1 MRFLDSMHSTK
12 RVNRIAIGVTGASG
26 VIYAKRLLEVLNT
39 KDVEVHL
46 VISKTAEK
54 IIEYELNVGRDYLE
68 KLARYSYS
76 EDDIDAPLAS
86 GSFKMD
92 GMVIVPCSV
101 KTVAGIVSGYTDNL
115 ILRAAD
121 VALKEKRK
129 LILVPRETPLNVIH
143 LRNMLELAKLGVII
157 LPAMPA
163 FYHKP
168 EKIEELVDFIVGKI
182 LDILGIE
189 HELFR
194 RWGGETYK

>member
-1 MRFLDSMHSTK
+1 MHSTK